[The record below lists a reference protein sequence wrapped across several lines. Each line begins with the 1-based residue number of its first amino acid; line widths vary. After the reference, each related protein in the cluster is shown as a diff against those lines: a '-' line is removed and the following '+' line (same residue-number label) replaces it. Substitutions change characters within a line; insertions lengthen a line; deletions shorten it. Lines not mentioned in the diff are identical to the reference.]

1 VVLSAK
7 AQADAMQHTLPLKQ
21 KQIEQTRLEAE
32 ARKESTVKNAEAQAQ
47 AKVIDS
53 RAELEKRKLMA
64 DAEAN
69 RIRVTSA
76 ADSERMKTE
85 AAALKLSPLLI
96 QKIIA
101 ERLSD
106 KVQVMMVP
114 SDGKFFFAND
124 VLKSAPG
131 ANPVPSPAEG
141 TDDPNDPPAVTTTT
155 ARRAVR

>member
-1 VVLSAK
+1 
-7 AQADAMQHTLPLKQ
+7 
-21 KQIEQTRLEAE
+21 
-32 ARKESTVKNAEAQAQ
+32 AEAQAQ

-69 RIRVTSA
+69 RIRVTA
-76 ADSERMKTE
+76 VADAERMRTE
-85 AAALKLSPLLI
+85 AIALKENPLLI

-114 SDGKFFFAND
+114 TDGKFFFAND
-124 VLKSAPG
+124 VLRGAPT
-131 ANPVPSPAEG
+131 AQPAAPLEQ
-141 TDDPNDPPAVTTTT
+141 DDPPAATITS
-155 ARRAVR
+155 ARRSAR